1 MVAGERH
8 MLSVYTIIGGDVF
21 NHLVMV
27 TPMPA
32 FFILKVL
39 FPLVINQFPDW
50 YLTIRLFYSPS
61 SSVLNSFT
69 IH

>member
-1 MVAGERH
+1 MVLGEKPI
-8 MLSVYTIIGGDVF
+8 LSVYTIIGGDMF

-27 TPMPA
+27 MAMPA

-61 SSVLNSFT
+61 SSLLNSFT